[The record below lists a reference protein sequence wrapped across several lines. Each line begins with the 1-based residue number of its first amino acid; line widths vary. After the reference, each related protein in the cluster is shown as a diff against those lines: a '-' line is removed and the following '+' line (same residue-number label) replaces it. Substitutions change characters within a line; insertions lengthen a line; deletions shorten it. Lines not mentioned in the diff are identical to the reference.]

1 MTDTEDQSGTA
12 TPVGED
18 LSFEQARD
26 LLGEVVDRLQQG
38 PGTLEESLALW
49 ERGEQ
54 LAKICQD
61 YLNAAR
67 VRIERVI
74 AANDTSDSGQVE

>member
-1 MTDTEDQSGTA
+1 MTGTEDQQGTA
-12 TPVGED
+12 TPVSEE

-61 YLNAAR
+61 YLTAAR

-74 AANDTSDSGQVE
+74 AANDTTDSGQVE

>member
-1 MTDTEDQSGTA
+1 MTGTEDQQGTA
-12 TPVGED
+12 TPVSEE

-61 YLNAAR
+61 FLNAAR

-74 AANDTSDSGQVE
+74 AANDTTDSGQVD